1 MPATGK
7 PRLTTEEIQAIL
19 DEKTKGVYTYIPD
32 PKFPYKGE
40 RSKILIKDNETGEY
54 LVRTFY
60 YIRYQMKGI
69 RDWRD
74 C

>member
-1 MPATGK
+1 MARGNIK
-7 PRLTTEEIQAIL
+7 LNEEEIQKIL
-19 DEKTKGVYTYIPD
+19 DEKTKGLYTYIPD
-32 PKFPYKGE
+32 PKFPYKNE
-40 RSKILIKDNETGEY
+40 RSSIVLKDNETGTY
-54 LVRTFY
+54 LVRTLY

>member
-1 MPATGK
+1 MARRGRPCYK
-7 PRLTTEEIQAIL
+7 PDDIQKIL
-19 DEKTKGVYTYIPD
+19 DEKTKGLYTYIPD
-32 PKFPYKGE
+32 PKFPYKNE

-54 LVRTFY
+54 LVRSLY
-60 YIRYQMKGI
+60 YVHYQMPGV